1 MTTQLECN
9 NLGFAYGKKPI
20 IGGVNLRFNKGE
32 FVGLIGPNGAGKSTL
47 LNLLTGLLKPTSG
60 HVNLVGQPLKQYKQ
74 RDIARHISLV
84 PQDVSIDYA
93 FTVREIVAM
102 GRNPHLGAF
111 QPETQRDREL
121 IDLAMSKTDLSQM
134 TTRSVNQLSGG
145 ERQRVFIARAIAQ
158 EAPILLMDEPTA
170 SLDLCHQLE
179 VLSLVKALTESGHL
193 AIAAIHDLA
202 LASRFC
208 DRLVLLAEGKIVSQ
222 GSPAEVLT
230 KENLYRYFS
239 IEAEVEPYGD
249 DEQSVRITAI
259 RSCSADKSS
268 TDKNSAD
275 KNSTDKSVDHLSTN
289 LNR

>member
-1 MTTQLECN
+1 MTTQLACS
-9 NLGFAYGKKPI
+9 NLAFAYGKKSI
-20 IGGVNLRFNKGE
+20 IEDVSLNFRKGE

-47 LNLLTGLLKPTSG
+47 LNLLTGMLKPTAG
-60 HVNLVGQPLKQYKQ
+60 QVNLIGQPLKQFKQ

-84 PQDVSIDYA
+84 PQDVSINYA
-93 FTVREIVAM
+93 FSVREIVAM

-111 QPETQRDREL
+111 QPESKKDRDL
-121 IDLAMSKTDLSQM
+121 IHRAMEKTDLLPM
-134 TTRSVNQLSGG
+134 AERSVNQLSGG

-179 VLSLVKALTESGHL
+179 VLTLVKALTDNGHL
-193 AIAAIHDLA
+193 AISAIHDLE

-208 DRLVLLAEGKIVSQ
+208 DRLILIAEGEVTTQ

-239 IEAEVEPYGD
+239 IEAEVEPYAQGG
-249 DEQSVRITAI
+249 ESIRITAL
-259 RSCSADKSS
+259 RSCSNK
-268 TDKNSAD
+268 
-275 KNSTDKSVDHLSTN
+275 
-289 LNR
+289 